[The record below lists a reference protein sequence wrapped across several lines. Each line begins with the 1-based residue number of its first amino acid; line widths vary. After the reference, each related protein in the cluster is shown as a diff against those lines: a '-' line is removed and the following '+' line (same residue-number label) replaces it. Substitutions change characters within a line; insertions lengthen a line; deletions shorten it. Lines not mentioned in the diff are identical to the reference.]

1 MSLNP
6 LFCGKQH
13 ASGFIKPITLIH
25 DPFAIIASLYVA
37 LSIRA
42 MLFLA
47 KVIVMSYRRSAVY
60 KFDDVNKSL
69 ILWKT
74 TC

>member
-1 MSLNP
+1 MTSLNP

-25 DPFAIIASLYVA
+25 DPFAKISSLYVA

-42 MLFLA
+42 VLFLE
-47 KVIVMSYRRSAVY
+47 
-60 KFDDVNKSL
+60 KSL
-69 ILWKT
+69 YRVFNEVLL
-74 TC
+74 